1 MISKRPY
8 KKHIGFNRFSN
19 KVNIMSLA
27 YTKNIKLYIK
37 LINVRVQRINKLYLN
52 IFKIVIVSFLFLD
65 KLEKV

>member
-1 MISKRPY
+1 
-8 KKHIGFNRFSN
+8 
-19 KVNIMSLA
+19 MSLA

-37 LINVRVQRINKLYLN
+37 LINVRVQKINKLYLN